1 MIRYR
6 MALLGGFELRDQ
18 GGEIIHLP
26 GTQAA
31 LLLAILALNSGQPVS
46 RLKLIK
52 YLWEDRDEPQGRS
65 SLRQTLWTIRRALE
79 PNSDDVILRSGGT
92 LALSKDAVE
101 VDADS

>member
-65 SLRQTLWTIRRALE
+65 TAYDRRF
-79 PNSDDVILRSGGT
+79 G
-92 LALSKDAVE
+92 LSVAHSSRTVMT
-101 VDADS
+101 